1 MAAAAILK
9 NPKHHISAAVTAIS
23 TKFGMMTQFVP
34 LDRSTFKNFKFRKF
48 NTQILIA
55 VVTKIMLC
63 CGCFADHAEFVFL
76 ALFICEGLLKMYG
89 LGLQLYFQSSFN
101 IFDCVVSLR
110 SIRRFIYINI
120 SMHFHIFSI
129 LLTLQMWFY
138 LNDIVQFIDC
148 RIDVTIFPHDATLAL
163 YIYCHRYVCLS
174 VRLSVCHKSVFSQN
188 G

>member
-1 MAAAAILK
+1 
-9 NPKHHISAAVTAIS
+9 
-23 TKFGMMTQFVP
+23 MTQFVP

-129 LLTLQMWFY
+129 LLTLQMCFY